1 MTEMG
6 DEASASRQVSEK
18 QRMSLEGD
26 DAGILNSENP
36 QATYVAMAAGCP
48 VHRNADGTVTALRLA
63 DIASLNRNKDVLGIG
78 GPGPSL
84 GGTRRLIPLDLD
96 GPEHTKYRRILDPL
110 FAPKKIAP
118 LAESVR
124 ALANEL
130 IDGFI
135 DAGEVEIFDAFCEIL
150 PSTVFLRLIGLP
162 QSDLPFFLGFKNAI
176 LKPDFTK
183 PFDEILAD
191 VLAASESLYGYFDNV
206 LDDREAKG
214 EPGDDL
220 IGWFMTVEVD
230 GRRLSREE
238 VLDILY
244 LQMIAGLDTV
254 AASLANLIAW
264 LARHPDQRA
273 RLVAD
278 PSLWPA
284 AVEELMRFT
293 SPVTTGFRYPQV
305 DIELGG
311 ETIAAGTQVIVSWA
325 AANLDPE
332 VFADPL
338 TVDFGRHPNPHIA
351 FASGSH
357 RCLGS
362 HLARLELRVAL
373 ETLHTR
379 IPDYRI
385 IDGHEV
391 EFTANPRTPVNGL
404 PLVWNR

>member
-1 MTEMG
+1 METS
-6 DEASASRQVSEK
+6 DAASANRQVSEQ
-18 QRMSLEGD
+18 QRTLEGA

-84 GGTRRLIPLDLD
+84 GGKRRLIPLDLD
-96 GPEHTKYRRILDPL
+96 GPEHTNYRRILDPL

-124 ALANEL
+124 TLANEL

-135 DAGEVEIFDAFCEIL
+135 DAGEVEIFGAFCEVL

-162 QSDLPFFLGFKNAI
+162 QSELPFFLGFKNAI

-183 PFDEILAD
+183 PFDVILAD
-191 VLAASESLYGYFDNV
+191 VLAASESLYAYFDNV
-206 LDDREAKG
+206 LDDREARG

-230 GRRLSREE
+230 GHTLSREE
-238 VLDILY
+238 ILDILY

-254 AASLANLIAW
+254 AASLANLITW
-264 LARHPDQRA
+264 LARHPDRRA

-284 AVEELMRFT
+284 AVEELLRFT
-293 SPVTTGFRYPQV
+293 SPVTIGFRYPQV

-325 AANLDPE
+325 AANLDPD
-332 VFADPL
+332 VFPDPL
-338 TVDFGRHPNPHIA
+338 TVDFDRQPNPHIA
-351 FASGSH
+351 FANGSH

-373 ETLHTR
+373 EALHAR

-385 IDGHEV
+385 VDGHEV

-404 PLVWNR
+404 PLVWDR